1 MTMALEHQ
9 IRQADRPEKPAR
21 TSDFQ
26 GRERALCAGSDAPIP
41 AQEEDAARWMVRR
54 LANRHDCPGT
64 AEQCGDWV
72 AHRRDVAAAL
82 DVIAMLDIADEAPA
96 EPAHEKPAPKRRQTA
111 PPSHGTLAAYQRHI
125 RNRETPCRT
134 CERKVGYKPDEPE
147 PEARAYDVAEL
158 ADMPEST
165 LTAVLEA
172 GQHPAERTDSD
183 AA

>member
-1 MTMALEHQ
+1 MRR
-9 IRQADRPEKPAR
+9 IRR
-21 TSDFQ
+21 T
-26 GRERALCAGSDAPIP
+26 IP

-96 EPAHEKPAPKRRQTA
+96 EPAHEKPAPEAAPDRAAEPRHPRRLPAAHQEPRDA
-111 PPSHGTLAAYQRHI
+111 LSHLRAQGRLQ
-125 RNRETPCRT
+125 
-134 CERKVGYKPDEPE
+134 
-147 PEARAYDVAEL
+147 ARRARARRAAYDVAEL

-183 AA
+183 AHSHVKTGRTPPVENTEGTR